1 MSFGSL
7 ALIGAA
13 IFVSSL
19 VSGVFGIAGAMIL
32 LGVLLV
38 FFDVST
44 AMVMLSLL
52 TTAGNTWRVVAW
64 WRYVD
69 WSIWRAYILG
79 AAVAVL
85 ALRSVEFLPSKW
97 LVYLILGLIPFA
109 IELLPRAFHPKI
121 EWRGAAIFCGFS
133 TTAIQLIAGNGG
145 LIMDVFFQKSKLSRH
160 TTVATKATCGTVG
173 NVARLVYFGSLAGID
188 EKFPLWAFVPAI
200 LLALAASAL
209 APLIL
214 HRMTDDGFRR
224 WTRVLIFTVSAVYLV
239 RAAWLF
245 MHA

>member
-85 ALRSVEFLPSKW
+85 
-97 LVYLILGLIPFA
+97 I
-109 IELLPRAFHPKI
+109 
-121 EWRGAAIFCGFS
+121 GAAIFVSSLVSGVFG
-133 TTAIQLIAGNGG
+133 IAGAMILLGV
-145 LIMDVFFQKSKLSRH
+145 LLVFF
-160 TTVATKATCGTVG
+160 
-173 NVARLVYFGSLAGID
+173 D
-188 EKFPLWAFVPAI
+188 
-200 LLALAASAL
+200 
-209 APLIL
+209 
-214 HRMTDDGFRR
+214 
-224 WTRVLIFTVSAVYLV
+224 VSTAMV
-239 RAAWLF
+239 
-245 MHA
+245 MQTSST

>member
-1 MSFGSL
+1 MPLSSL
-7 ALIGAA
+7 LLIGAA

-44 AMVMLSLL
+44 SMVLLSLL
-52 TTAGNTWRVVAW
+52 TTAGNLWRVVNW
-64 WRYVD
+64 WRYID
-69 WSIWRAYILG
+69 WAIWRAYLLG

-97 LVYLILGLIPFA
+97 LVYLILGVIPFV
-109 IELLPRAFHPKI
+109 IELLPRNWHPHI
-121 EWRGAAIFCGFS
+121 EWRGAPVFCGFS

-145 LIMDVFFQKSKLSRH
+145 LIMDMFFQKSQLSRH
-160 TTVATKATCGTVG
+160 VTVATKAICGTVG
-173 NVARLVYFGSLAGID
+173 NIARLVYFGSLAGID
-188 EKFPLWAFVPAI
+188 EKFPYWAFIPAI
-200 LLALAASAL
+200 LLAVGASAL

-214 HRMTDDGFRR
+214 DRMTDHGFRR
-224 WTRVLIFTVSAVYLV
+224 ATRVLIFTVSAVYLI

-245 MHA
+245 WRS